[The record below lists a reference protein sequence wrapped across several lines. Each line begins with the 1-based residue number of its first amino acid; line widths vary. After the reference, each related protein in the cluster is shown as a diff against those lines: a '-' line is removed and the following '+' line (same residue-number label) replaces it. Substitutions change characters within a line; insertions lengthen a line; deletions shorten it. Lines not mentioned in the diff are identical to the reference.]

1 MPQVDEG
8 PRLSSVPGPLAGE
21 GKYKGHCHGDRISFF
36 IRKAQMSQF
45 FRSEEMPVGLFRL
58 FAKSATLRRPQTPR
72 LKSTAGNQST
82 NFRKSG
88 SEGRG

>member
-1 MPQVDEG
+1 
-8 PRLSSVPGPLAGE
+8 
-21 GKYKGHCHGDRISFF
+21 
-36 IRKAQMSQF
+36 MSQF